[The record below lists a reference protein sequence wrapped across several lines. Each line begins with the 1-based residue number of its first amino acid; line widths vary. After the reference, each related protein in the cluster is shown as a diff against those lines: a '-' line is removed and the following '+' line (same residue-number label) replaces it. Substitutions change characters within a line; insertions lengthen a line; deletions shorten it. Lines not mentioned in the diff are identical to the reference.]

1 MDPRKVAAA
10 AEKLP
15 GPFAPAVSRLPNNIT
30 NAHLDKPQLAFP
42 DAANNDPTFVWKPT
56 LKEKVHGMVGLDHVV
71 PLPDSPPPRKHD
83 LPDAERKA
91 QDKEWDRYRRAVKQR
106 TNPYWFETEHLPYPT
121 RMFEVAPPIQ
131 PPPLDEQEAILVDT
145 PEALAA
151 MTVELRRAKEIA
163 MDLEYH
169 STRSYYGF
177 TALMQIS
184 TREKDY
190 IVDTLKLRGEL
201 QEDKL
206 GGVMADP
213 SIVKVCFTQ
222 IELI

>member
-1 MDPRKVAAA
+1 
-10 AEKLP
+10 
-15 GPFAPAVSRLPNNIT
+15 
-30 NAHLDKPQLAFP
+30 
-42 DAANNDPTFVWKPT
+42 
-56 LKEKVHGMVGLDHVV
+56 
-71 PLPDSPPPRKHD
+71 
-83 LPDAERKA
+83 
-91 QDKEWDRYRRAVKQR
+91 
-106 TNPYWFETEHLPYPT
+106 
-121 RMFEVAPPIQ
+121 MFEVAPPIQ

-145 PEALAA
+145 PDALAG
-151 MTVELRRAKEIA
+151 MTMELKKAKEIA